1 MAQAASTTPVPVTES
16 TTVPPKIVFEMH
28 EQILAS
34 TVLYGMT
41 LLCVIWGSFR
51 SLKYIKKCISKKEKI
66 EASISTKKAVKFPIT
81 ASIVLFS
88 LYLLFK
94 CDAECRSN
102 AFDKVKQYVPEDVMK
117 FATDKYEIYQSKIEK
132 FLPKEDTE
140 VEENKLPTTAV
151 EKVKYFFKNHVKPM
165 INKDNMMFALLILLC
180 YEGSVALA
188 NLFHPFFSKLFQILS
203 FGKFKRKNY
212 RIKFDDGTK
221 DMTEDEAENAS
232 EDVWSNT
239 SKLYYDNYYIY
250 TLILFGCV
258 GLRHILERHWI
269 TNNLIGIAFSI
280 VGIEMLHLSSFKAG
294 CILLTGLFFYDIFW
308 VFGTE
313 VMTTVAKNIDAP
325 ILLQFPQDILRV
337 GIMADKHSMI
347 GLGDIV
353 IPGIFI
359 ALIYRFD
366 NRDYLLG
373 KEQGRKF
380 FYFFVTII
388 AYAIGLLI
396 TMGVMHFFKAAQ
408 PALLYLVPCCIIIP
422 FVVAHF
428 RGDSNALWNYNE
440 EQFVDPKK
448 DEKDEK
454 KTN

>member
-1 MAQAASTTPVPVTES
+1 MAQAATTTATPMTDSTTAT
-16 TTVPPKIVFEMH
+16 PKIVFEMH

-41 LLCVIWGSFR
+41 LLCVIWGSIR
-51 SLKYIKKCISKKEKI
+51 SLKYIKKCINKKEKI
-66 EASISTKKAVKFPIT
+66 EASISTNKAFKFPIT

-102 AFDKVKQYVPEDVMK
+102 AFDKVKQYAPEDTVK
-117 FATDKYEIYQSKIEK
+117 FAVEKYEMFQEKFSK
-132 FLPKEDTE
+132 FLPKESVQTD
-140 VEENKLPTTAV
+140 EEKAPVTAC
-151 EKVKYFFKNHVKPM
+151 EKVKHFVKHNVKPLL
-165 INKDNMMFALLILLC
+165 NKENLMFALLVLLC

-188 NLFHPFFSKLFQILS
+188 NLFHPFFSKVFQILS

-221 DMTEDEAENAS
+221 EMNDDEAEDAP
-232 EDVWSNT
+232 ESNWKNS
-239 SKLYYDNYYIY
+239 SKIHYDNYYIY
-250 TLILFGCV
+250 TLILFSLV
-258 GLRHILERHWI
+258 GLRHVLERHWI
-269 TNNLIGIAFSI
+269 TNNLIGVAFSI
-280 VGIEMLHLSSFKAG
+280 IGIEMLHLSSFKAG

-325 ILLQFPQDILRV
+325 ILLQFPQDILRE
-337 GIMADKHSMI
+337 GIMANKHSMI

-373 KEQGRKF
+373 KEKARKC

-396 TMGVMHFFKAAQ
+396 TMAVMHFFKAAQ

-422 FVVAHF
+422 FTIAHF
-428 RGDSNALWNYNE
+428 KGDSNALWNYNE
-440 EQFVDPKK
+440 ERFVDPEKNK
-448 DEKDEK
+448 KDEK